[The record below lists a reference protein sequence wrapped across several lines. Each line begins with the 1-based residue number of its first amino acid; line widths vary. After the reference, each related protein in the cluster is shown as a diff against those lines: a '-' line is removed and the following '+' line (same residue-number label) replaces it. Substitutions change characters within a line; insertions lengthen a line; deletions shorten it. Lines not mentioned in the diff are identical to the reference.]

1 MKVNSVV
8 LFLSLIVLGTSCSKS
23 DTAAPGSCDSSIP
36 FLETGKTFTYKST
49 QFGFDAGTIKFTVG
63 ACNGTGFLVSRQQF
77 SATGVEQTSAT
88 DLWKQDGDFLLSDS
102 SFNGDYFSKIYK
114 KNAVLGETWEVTRP
128 DGSIVTHEVVDID
141 SLVTVPAGE
150 FHCKVFKYSTTS
162 AINESHIFWVDE
174 IGQIKEDA
182 GFIVNEL
189 QSYN

>member
-23 DTAAPGSCDSSIP
+23 DIAAPGSCDSSIP

-77 SATGVEQTSAT
+77 STTGVEQTSAT

>member
-1 MKVNSVV
+1 MKVNSLV
-8 LFLSLIVLGTSCSKS
+8 FLLPLLALVASCSNS
-23 DTAAPGSCDSSIP
+23 ESAAPGSCYSSIP
-36 FLETGKTFTYKST
+36 FLESGKSFTYKST
-49 QFGFDAGTIKFTVG
+49 QFGFDAGTFKFTIG

-77 SATGVEQTSAT
+77 STTGVVQSSAT

-102 SFNGDYFSKIYK
+102 SNNGDYFSKIYK
-114 KNAVLGETWEVTRP
+114 KNAALGDTWNVTRT

-141 SLVTVPAGE
+141 SLITVPAGE

-162 AINESHIFWVDE
+162 AINESHIFWVDD

-182 GFIVNEL
+182 GFIINEL

>member
-1 MKVNSVV
+1 MKVNSIV
-8 LFLSLIVLGTSCSKS
+8 FLLPFLALVASCTNS
-23 DTAAPGSCDSSIP
+23 DSAASGSCNSSIP

-63 ACNGTGFLVSRQQF
+63 ECNGTGFLVSRKQYTT
-77 SATGVEQTSAT
+77 AGVEQSSAT

-102 SFNGDYFSKIYK
+102 NNNGDYFSKIYK
-114 KNAVLGETWEVTRP
+114 KNASLGDTWNVTRT
-128 DGSIVTHEVVDID
+128 DGSIVTHEVVDVD
-141 SLVTVPAGE
+141 SLITVPAGE

-162 AINESHIFWVDE
+162 AINESHIFWVDG

-182 GFIVNEL
+182 VFIINEL

>member
-1 MKVNSVV
+1 MKAYSIALLISLSVFV
-8 LFLSLIVLGTSCSKS
+8 LSCSNGE
-23 DTAAPGSCDSSIP
+23 TAAPGSCYSSIP
-36 FLETGKTFTYKST
+36 FLVTGKTFTYKST

-63 ACNGTGFLVSRQQF
+63 ECNGTGFLVLRQQF
-77 SATGVEQTSAT
+77 STTGVEQTSAI

-114 KNAVLGETWEVTRP
+114 KNAALGETWEVTRP

-141 SLVTVPAGE
+141 SLITVPAGE

-162 AINESHIFWVDE
+162 AINESHIFWVDG

-182 GFIVNEL
+182 GFVINEL